1 MPKSEFDFT
10 FKFFHPPQRTVPF
23 HNGLLD
29 TRTKHTIAQDRHVVA
44 EQRLLDAERRKSA
57 SNIQLLA
64 FEQKRLEKK
73 LVSINSN
80 LNSTFTNRPLKMR
93 GRSTSEVIFRNMHR
107 TGSWTGVLAMRHSK
121 LSLSLNNSNQNLLSL
136 PKMDDFERRSS
147 TYSDGATTENTF
159 STSDMESGE
168 EAENDIRKKSKSN
181 RKTTNSRKIAVK
193 KKTLPKLVV
202 KQNRPLLPIV
212 AVIPPDEDALFLI
225 Q

>member
-57 SNIQLLA
+57 NNLQLLA

-73 LVSINSN
+73 LVSLNNN
-80 LNSTFTNRPLKMR
+80 LNSTFTNRPFKMR

-107 TGSWTGVLAMRHSK
+107 TGSWTETLATRHSK
-121 LSLSLNNSNQNLLSL
+121 LSVSLSNSNQNLLPL

-168 EAENDIRKKSKSN
+168 EGDNEIRKKSKSYH
-181 RKTTNSRKIAVK
+181 KTTNPRRIAVK
-193 KKTLPKLVV
+193 RKTLPKLVV
-202 KQNRPLLPIV
+202 KQNKPLLPIV
-212 AVIPPDEDALFLI
+212 AVIPPDEDTLFFI